1 MDAQCAPPEAAT
13 VCSKKRRE
21 LCEVTLSLR
30 DKSGADG
37 FVESIKQTSRRHTH
51 YAKTIYIH
59 DDSARVK
66 FGVRSELY

>member
-1 MDAQCAPPEAAT
+1 M
-13 VCSKKRRE
+13 
-21 LCEVTLSLR
+21 
-30 DKSGADG
+30 G

-66 FGVRSELY
+66 FGVRSELYLEGE